1 VNPRLALLQPYPFE
15 RLRALFAAVTPNPAK
30 RAISLA
36 IGEPRH
42 PTPKL
47 VLDALCAGGP
57 GLANYPMTMGSAPL
71 REAIA
76 EWLTQRHGLPPLDP
90 STQVLPV
97 LGSREA
103 LFAFAQAV
111 IDPSRAGANV
121 VVPNP
126 FYQIYEGAA
135 LLAGAGVWCV
145 NADASAAFA
154 HDWRGVPPDVWA
166 RTQLL
171 YVCTPDNPTGRV
183 FGQDEWRELFAL
195 SDRYG
200 FVIASDE
207 CYSEIY
213 FDEARPPLGA
223 LAAAHAEG
231 RAGYPR
237 LAVFGS
243 LSKRSNAPGLRSGYV
258 AGDAALMKSFLL
270 YRTYHGAAMSP
281 AVAAASIAAWNDE
294 AHVVAN
300 RVEYAAKFG
309 ALQPLLAPAL
319 PCAMPDAAFYLWA
332 QTPIDDAQFAQ
343 RLLAEE
349 NVAVVPGS
357 YLARD
362 AGGSN
367 PGRDRVRLALVAS
380 RDECAEAVSRVVDF
394 ARRL

>member
-1 VNPRLALLQPYPFE
+1 
-15 RLRALFAAVTPNPAK
+15 
-30 RAISLA
+30 
-36 IGEPRH
+36 
-42 PTPKL
+42 
-47 VLDALCAGGP
+47 
-57 GLANYPMTMGSAPL
+57 
-71 REAIA
+71 
-76 EWLTQRHGLPPLDP
+76 
-90 STQVLPV
+90 
-97 LGSREA
+97 
-103 LFAFAQAV
+103 
-111 IDPSRAGANV
+111 
-121 VVPNP
+121 
-126 FYQIYEGAA
+126 
-135 LLAGAGVWCV
+135 
-145 NADASAAFA
+145 
-154 HDWRGVPPDVWA
+154 
-166 RTQLL
+166 
-171 YVCTPDNPTGRV
+171 
-183 FGQDEWRELFAL
+183 
-195 SDRYG
+195 
-200 FVIASDE
+200 
-207 CYSEIY
+207 
-213 FDEARPPLGA
+213 
-223 LAAAHAEG
+223 
-231 RAGYPR
+231 
-237 LAVFGS
+237 
-243 LSKRSNAPGLRSGYV
+243 
-258 AGDAALMKSFLL
+258 MKSFLL